1 MIDALV
7 GISILL
13 PVIAALLCFMTKNH
27 GLRAAVVVITGIGL
41 TIASFMVLQNGPFSY
56 TPESILGLNINSL
69 ITLADFALLFIIL
82 GIAFKLGNPL
92 VILLT
97 LLQIVPLAYFEF
109 GMAHHVEIT
118 PAFYVDNLSIIMNL
132 IISIIGS
139 LICIFG
145 IKYMEDHEHHLHLK
159 K

>member
-13 PVIAALLCFMTKNH
+13 PVIAALMCFMTKNH

-97 LLQIVPLAYFEF
+97 LLQIVPLAYFVRF
-109 GMAHHVEIT
+109 SPLVFRSTTGWNNKRSSRMVQVDSVIT
-118 PAFYVDNLSIIMNL
+118 PQKYVFSLSLPCIENLN
-132 IISIIGS
+132 
-139 LICIFG
+139 
-145 IKYMEDHEHHLHLK
+145 
-159 K
+159 